1 MKKRTML
8 SIGLSAAA
16 TMTAAP
22 LFLLG
27 KKAGI
32 GPFAYLHDQDL
43 ASLPGN
49 APEYSFD
56 QILPV
61 ENSMLK
67 DSRVLVLGS
76 SVAQG
81 TASMG
86 YGISEYLQYRF
97 GCTCTKDTVRG
108 TTIADTGP
116 QSILKRLKT
125 HTSDEVYDL
134 VICQLSTNDA
144 TKRLPVGRAGKE
156 KDSETIWAGLSD
168 IIDYVRQTW
177 GCPLVFFTSCRFVN
191 DRYDAMVAALH
202 ELTDATTVGVL
213 DLWNNRNFN
222 TISKTERKLY
232 MADSIHPTMAGYR
245 DWWGPELERQLRNY
259 LRRVKK

>member
-8 SIGLSAAA
+8 SIGVSTAV
-16 TMTAAP
+16 TMAAAP

-27 KKAGI
+27 KKAGV

-43 ASLPGN
+43 ESLPGN

-56 QILPV
+56 FIFPV
-61 ENSMLK
+61 ENSPLK
-67 DSRVLVLGS
+67 DKQILVLGS

-81 TASMG
+81 TSSKG
-86 YGISEYLQYRF
+86 FGVSEYLEKRF
-97 GCTCTKDTVRG
+97 SCACTKDTVRG

-116 QSILKRLKT
+116 QSILRRLKT
-125 HTSDEVYDL
+125 HGADESYDL
-134 VICQLSTNDA
+134 ILCQLSTNDA

-156 KDSETIWAGLSD
+156 KDTETIRAGLSE
-168 IIDYVRQTW
+168 IISYVHQTW
-177 GCPLVFFTSCRFVN
+177 NCPLVFFTSCRFVN
-191 DRYDAMVAALH
+191 DRYDAMVALLH
-202 ELTDATTVGVL
+202 ELTDSTTVGVL
-213 DLWNNRNFN
+213 DLWNNKNFN
-222 TISKTERKLY
+222 TISKAERKLY

-259 LRRVKK
+259 LRKRNL

>member
-16 TMTAAP
+16 TMSAAP

-32 GPFAYLHDQDL
+32 GPFAYLHDQDI
-43 ASLPGN
+43 AALPGN

-56 QILPV
+56 QIMPID
-61 ENSMLK
+61 NSPLK
-67 DSRVLVLGS
+67 DCRVLVLGS

-81 TASMG
+81 TSSMG
-86 YGISEYLQYRF
+86 FGIAEYLQNRF
-97 GCTCTKDTVRG
+97 SCSCTKDTVRG
-108 TTIADTGP
+108 TTIADTGS
-116 QSILKRLKT
+116 QSILKRLET
-125 HTSDEVYDL
+125 HTSEEDYDL

-156 KDSETIWAGLSD
+156 KETDTIRDGLLE
-168 IIDYVRQTW
+168 IIACVRKTW
-177 GCPLVFFTSCRFVN
+177 DCPLVFFTSCHFVN

-213 DLWNNRNFN
+213 DLWNNKNFN
-222 TISKTERKLY
+222 TISKSERKLY
-232 MADSIHPTMAGYR
+232 MADSIHPTLAGYR
-245 DWWGPELERQLRNY
+245 DWWGPEIERQLRNY
-259 LRRVKK
+259 LRRINF